1 MSIEARRRGN
11 ISERGAAGVEAAII
25 LPMFFML
32 LFGVFEAGRFMNTR
46 QVLTDAAREGARLA
60 VAPLTQTDTPPS
72 DTDILAQVNG
82 FLRSAGITAATL
94 DCSSSAPASHPVVCI
109 DKDVQVKTGLITT
122 AYTRVRVD
130 ELYQVLT
137 VPGFFSMLQ
146 ITLRGEAL
154 MRNETSE

>member
-11 ISERGAAGVEAAII
+11 ISERGTAGVEAAII

-60 VAPLTQTDTPPS
+60 VAPLSRTDTPPS